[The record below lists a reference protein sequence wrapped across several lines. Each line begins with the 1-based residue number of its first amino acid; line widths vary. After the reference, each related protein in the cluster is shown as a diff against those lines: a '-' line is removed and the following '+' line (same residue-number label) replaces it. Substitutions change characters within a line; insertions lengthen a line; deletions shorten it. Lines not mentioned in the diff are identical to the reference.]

1 MVLGELNEGGIF
13 FLKHVLLPILST
25 FKLLKAIFFCLA
37 DHLCLQPEMKLLN
50 SSTLTFVEG
59 NVFEIFFGKLFQKEC
74 GGGMSYLSNSVISGH
89 FNEKE
94 GSGRG
99 WAANIG
105 CEWSSQVL
113 IFDQELGTPCSMQ

>member
-1 MVLGELNEGGIF
+1 M
-13 FLKHVLLPILST
+13 FLKYFLENYS
-25 FKLLKAIFFCLA
+25 KK
-37 DHLCLQPEMKLLN
+37 
-50 SSTLTFVEG
+50 
-59 NVFEIFFGKLFQKEC
+59 NV

>member
-1 MVLGELNEGGIF
+1 M
-13 FLKHVLLPILST
+13 
-25 FKLLKAIFFCLA
+25 
-37 DHLCLQPEMKLLN
+37 
-50 SSTLTFVEG
+50 LTFVEG
-59 NVFEIFFGKLFQKEC
+59 DVFEIFFGKLFHKEFG

-99 WAANIG
+99 WAAKIG

-113 IFDQELGTPCSMQ
+113 IFDQESGTP